1 MEKGP
6 ITLITSETKLQGQ
19 REYFPQRSFHL
30 HVVAN
35 RSLSFTIEWKM
46 NSSRRIAYLVSQ
58 YPAVNHTYILREIRT
73 LRGLGWEIEVASIR
87 PDTRPVSCLTA
98 EEREE
103 VSRTWYVKK
112 QGFRGALRAH
122 FERATK
128 HTYSYVRGI
137 LTALRLGGMDVRK
150 ALRNLLYFTEALIV
164 GQWMQSRNLKHT
176 HIHFSSTVGLLLAK
190 AFPLTIS
197 MTIHGPAE
205 FEEPVKFHLP
215 EKIEAS
221 TFVCSISNYGKNQLM
236 KFCGP
241 DQWRKLET
249 IPLGIDCN
257 LFVSHPRTHFK
268 CKSFDVISVGRL
280 SPEKAQHILIDAVAQ
295 LLKGGRVLRLRLVG
309 EGPDRSTLE
318 KHIIASRLSENVH
331 LEGALNQDQLRAL
344 YRESDAFA
352 LASFAEG
359 VPVVLMEAMAMEI
372 PCVATRI
379 AGIPELIQDDVNG
392 LLVAPSDT
400 RQLAAA
406 IARLMDDP
414 DLCRRIAGAG
424 RRKIMEHY
432 NLSKNTLLLANVF
445 ERQV

>member
-1 MEKGP
+1 
-6 ITLITSETKLQGQ
+6 L
-19 REYFPQRSFHL
+19 
-30 HVVAN
+30 
-35 RSLSFTIEWKM
+35 
-46 NSSRRIAYLVSQ
+46 
-58 YPAVNHTYILREIRT
+58 
-73 LRGLGWEIEVASIR
+73 
-87 PDTRPVSCLTA
+87 
-98 EEREE
+98 
-103 VSRTWYVKK
+103 
-112 QGFRGALRAH
+112 
-122 FERATK
+122 
-128 HTYSYVRGI
+128 
-137 LTALRLGGMDVRK
+137 
-150 ALRNLLYFTEALIV
+150 
-164 GQWMQSRNLKHT
+164 
-176 HIHFSSTVGLLLAK
+176 
-190 AFPLTIS
+190 
-197 MTIHGPAE
+197 
-205 FEEPVKFHLP
+205 
-215 EKIEAS
+215 
-221 TFVCSISNYGKNQLM
+221 
-236 KFCGP
+236 
-241 DQWRKLET
+241 
-249 IPLGIDCN
+249 
-257 LFVSHPRTHFK
+257 
-268 CKSFDVISVGRL
+268 
-280 SPEKAQHILIDAVAQ
+280 
-295 LLKGGRVLRLRLVG
+295 